1 MKRVRRPSPHTQALL
16 AALSQRPRGWQYGYE
31 LSQMTNL
38 KSGTIYP
45 ILMRLCDRGMLESQ
59 WKEAKIEG
67 RPARHM
73 YRLTAAGVAFAR
85 NGLDERPLGIARVEP
100 AEGFL

>member
-16 AALSQRPRGWQYGYE
+16 AALSQRPRAWHYGYE

-73 YRLTAAGVAFAR
+73 YRLTSAGVAFAR
-85 NGLDERPLGIARVEP
+85 NGLDERPLGNARVEP

>member
-1 MKRVRRPSPHTQALL
+1 MKRVRRPSPHTQVLL
-16 AALSQRPRGWQYGYE
+16 AALSQRPRAWHYGYE

-38 KSGTIYP
+38 KSGTLYP

-67 RPARHM
+67 RPARHL
-73 YRLTAAGVAFAR
+73 YRLTAAGMAFAR
-85 NGLDERPLGIARVEP
+85 DQLDRHAIGSPKAEP
-100 AEGFL
+100 AGGFL